1 MYLILGE
8 LHIPC
13 EFLHSNPEGG
23 ESGTKVTDHLSCQG
37 FHWSHVDDL
46 EGEGGV
52 RSEGSVGGVGGR
64 RGEGGGG

>member
-13 EFLHSNPEGG
+13 EFLHSNPEGR

-37 FHWSHVDDL
+37 FHGSHVDNL
-46 EGEGGV
+46 EGEGGM
-52 RSEGSVGGVGGR
+52 RSEGSERGVGGTGGR
-64 RGEGGGG
+64 EEG